1 MRRITIRL
9 MVILALVAGGCSGN
23 GTDGEV
29 TPGETSSGVETD
41 DELPDNCSLI
51 TAAEATALA
60 GYDLELGEDSILG
73 CGYLPPGSNVADVV
87 VNAVRLEGDA
97 ASVAAAGFPNAT
109 EIIPVAVGE
118 DTVAVT
124 TPSGDTVASIITASA
139 GDFVE
144 LAIVFLGI
152 NPDDTARIEDA
163 AELAVTALGRWGDG

>member
-1 MRRITIRL
+1 MRRITIL
-9 MVILALVAGGCSGN
+9 LLVILALAAGGCTSN
-23 GTDGEV
+23 GADGEV
-29 TPGETSSGVETD
+29 TPEETNSAAETA

-51 TAAEATALA
+51 TAAEATGLA
-60 GYDLELGEDSILG
+60 GYDLEVGEDSILG
-73 CGYLPPGSNVADVV
+73 CGYLPPGSDVADVV

-97 ASVAAAGFPNAT
+97 ASVAAAGFPNAA

-139 GDFVE
+139 GDFIE

-152 NPDDTARIEDA
+152 NPDDTAGIEAA
-163 AELAVTALGRWGDG
+163 AELALTALGRWGDG

>member
-1 MRRITIRL
+1 MRRLTIRL
-9 MVILALVAGGCSGN
+9 MVILALFASGCSSN

-29 TPGETSSGVETD
+29 TPGDTTGVAETD

-51 TAAEATALA
+51 TAEEATALA
-60 GYDLELGEDSILG
+60 GYELELGEDSILG
-73 CGYLPPGSNVADVV
+73 CSYLPPGSNVADVV
-87 VNAVRLEGDA
+87 VKAVQLEGDA
-97 ASVAAAGFPNAT
+97 ASVATAGFPNAS

-124 TPSGDTVASIITASA
+124 TPAGDAVASIITASG

-152 NPDDTARIEDA
+152 DPGDTARIEEA
-163 AELAVTALGRWGDG
+163 AELAVTALGRWSDG

>member
-1 MRRITIRL
+1 MRRITIL
-9 MVILALVAGGCSGN
+9 LLVILALAAGGCTSN
-23 GTDGEV
+23 GADGEV
-29 TPGETSSGVETD
+29 TPEETNSAAETA

-51 TAAEATALA
+51 TAAEATGLA
-60 GYDLELGEDSILG
+60 GYDLEVGEDSILG
-73 CGYLPPGSNVADVV
+73 CGYLPPGSDVADVV

-97 ASVAAAGFPNAT
+97 ASVAAAGFPNAA

-139 GDFVE
+139 GDFIE

-152 NPDDTARIEDA
+152 NPDDTAGIEAA

>member
-1 MRRITIRL
+1 MGRLTIL
-9 MVILALVAGGCSGN
+9 LLVILALAAGGCTGN

-29 TPGETSSGVETD
+29 TPGATNGAPGTD

-97 ASVAAAGFPNAT
+97 ASVAASGFPNAA

-124 TPSGDTVASIITASA
+124 TPSGDTVASIITANA

-144 LAIVFLGI
+144 LAIVFLSI

>member
-1 MRRITIRL
+1 MRRITIL
-9 MVILALVAGGCSGN
+9 LLVILALAAGGCTSN
-23 GTDGEV
+23 GADGEV
-29 TPGETSSGVETD
+29 TPEETNSAAETA

-60 GYDLELGEDSILG
+60 GYDLEVGEDSILG
-73 CGYLPPGSNVADVV
+73 CGYLPPGSDVADVV

-97 ASVAAAGFPNAT
+97 ASVAAAGFPNAA

-139 GDFVE
+139 GDFIE

-152 NPDDTARIEDA
+152 NPDDTAGIEAA
-163 AELAVTALGRWGDG
+163 AELALTALGRWGDG